1 MSAKFSGS
9 SVVVDSVVKEPSY
22 TKEPSY
28 IKKPTIGRF
37 IKGTGLA
44 GLVYELGKEVL
55 KIENAMPTDKE
66 EREIFRK
73 GIIESNMPKVTYDKE
88 GRPTYE
94 LGQNINLK
102 DHLPY
107 KKQTMF
113 GGMEEF
119 VLVDPY
125 DEIYGPIDD
134 DRYEL
139 TETGYVKKN
148 RAGLIERVFN
158 AATNAYED
166 VVHHTPPELRKVVGN
181 VRDIGVESVKLVGKG
196 MGF

>member
-1 MSAKFSGS
+1 M
-9 SVVVDSVVKEPSY
+9 VDNV
-22 TKEPSY
+22 
-28 IKKPTIGRF
+28 KKPTIGKF
-37 IKGTGLA
+37 LKTTSLA
-44 GLVYELGKEVL
+44 GIVYELGKEVL

-66 EREIFRK
+66 ERELLRK
-73 GIIESNMPKVTYDKE
+73 SIIDGNIPSVTYDDK
-88 GRPTYE
+88 GVPTYT
-94 LGQNINLK
+94 LGKNVNLK

-148 RAGLIERVFN
+148 KAGLIERVFN

-166 VVHHTPPELRKVVGN
+166 VVHHTPPELRDIVGN
-181 VRDIGVESVKLVGKG
+181 VRDIGVESVKAVAKG
-196 MGF
+196 MSFK

>member
-1 MSAKFSGS
+1 M
-9 SVVVDSVVKEPSY
+9 VDN
-22 TKEPSY
+22 
-28 IKKPTIGRF
+28 IKKPTIGKF
-37 IKGTGLA
+37 LKTTSLA
-44 GLVYELGKEVL
+44 GIVYELGKEVL

-66 EREIFRK
+66 ERELLRK
-73 GIIESNMPKVTYDKE
+73 SIIDGNLPTVTYDKD
-88 GRPTYE
+88 GRPTYT
-94 LGQNINLK
+94 LGNNVNLK

-113 GGMEEF
+113 GGLEEF

-134 DRYEL
+134 DSYEL
-139 TETGYVKKN
+139 TEMGYRKKN
-148 RAGLIERVFN
+148 RPGMVERVFN

-181 VRDIGVESVKLVGKG
+181 VRDIVVESGKALAKG
-196 MGF
+196 MTFK

>member
-73 GIIESNMPKVTYDKE
+73 GINCARLRC
-88 GRPTYE
+88 RP
-94 LGQNINLK
+94 
-102 DHLPY
+102 
-107 KKQTMF
+107 
-113 GGMEEF
+113 
-119 VLVDPY
+119 
-125 DEIYGPIDD
+125 
-134 DRYEL
+134 
-139 TETGYVKKN
+139 
-148 RAGLIERVFN
+148 
-158 AATNAYED
+158 
-166 VVHHTPPELRKVVGN
+166 
-181 VRDIGVESVKLVGKG
+181 
-196 MGF
+196 